1 MIRQR
6 SAHPPL
12 PARGRWEQ
20 QKERSISVPSR
31 LVTALSPRCHRR
43 LCEREV
49 KPAQSC
55 FSAFFR
61 PMFPSDGFVA
71 INNVKRASMMI
82 DPPDLRHFH
91 DHASLFSDA
100 SICLRIPS
108 VPANFPPLPFPVP
121 VSLSDSGQKW
131 RRPGAAA
138 AEIRR

>member
-12 PARGRWEQ
+12 AARGRRAQ

-31 LVTALSPRCHRR
+31 LVTAPSPRCRRR

-55 FSAFFR
+55 FSALFR
-61 PMFPSDGFVA
+61 PIFQSDRFVA
-71 INNVKRASMMI
+71 INNVKRAGRNKALMMI
-82 DPPDLRHFH
+82 DPPDVRHIY
-91 DHASLFSDA
+91 DDASLLSDA

-108 VPANFPPLPFPVP
+108 VPANFPALPFPVP

-131 RRPGAAA
+131 RRSSGD
-138 AEIRR
+138 